1 MSEDTQEI
9 EKNPLQD
16 LVQHALDQDYNKANK
31 IFNDVVTIKLN
42 DIMDQEQVKLA
53 NHVYNGAE
61 EGEDDEQLELDL
73 DNSDDAGE
81 VDGEG
86 EEELEDETSEEES
99 SDNDDESMEDDELS
113 DEDGEWDEEDGDE
126 EVSN

>member
-81 VDGEG
+81 VDSEG
-86 EEELEDETSEEES
+86 EEELEDEASEEES
-99 SDNDDESMEDDELS
+99 DIDDELEMEDDELS
-113 DEDGEWDEEDGDE
+113 DDDGEWDEEDGDE
-126 EVSN
+126 EVSS

>member
-42 DIMDQEQVKLA
+42 DIMDQEKVKLA

-73 DNSDDAGE
+73 DNSEDAGE
-81 VDGEG
+81 FDGEG

-99 SDNDDESMEDDELS
+99 DTDDELEMEDDELS
-113 DEDGEWDEEDGDE
+113 DDDGERDEEDGDE